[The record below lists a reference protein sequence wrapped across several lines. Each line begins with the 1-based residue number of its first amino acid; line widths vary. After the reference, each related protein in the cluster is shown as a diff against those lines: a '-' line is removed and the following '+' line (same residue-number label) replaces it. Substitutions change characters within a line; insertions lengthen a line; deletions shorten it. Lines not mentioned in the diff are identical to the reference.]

1 MNTLTISVYYRLLHD
16 LRIKQAIFF
25 SSIFPLLLFVAF
37 STIWGNAHE
46 LDYIYLLLTGVIGAT
61 ITSEG
66 LFGIGEVIKD
76 YYDSKLIR
84 YFRVIPVNIYAHFL
98 GIILSRMIYLSVTML
113 ALLVIAYLMYGLSLT
128 GLQVIQ
134 LFGGLIAGTL
144 VFSAAGLMISF
155 TNLRTKGGSGPTNLI
170 YFILIFISDAY
181 YPLEEINPSLHQFA
195 NLLPLN
201 HLLNIIRGEELISSG
216 LYCLLVTLIFAVVF
230 RLLFSRYQLTR

>member
-1 MNTLTISVYYRLLHD
+1 MSTMAISVYYRLLHD

-37 STIWGNAHE
+37 SSIWGNAHE

-98 GIILSRMIYLSVTML
+98 GIVISRMIYLSVTIL
-113 ALLVIAYLMYGLSLT
+113 ALLVIAYLMYGLSLQGVQFFWLFS
-128 GLQVIQ
+128 GL
-134 LFGGLIAGTL
+134 LAGTL
-144 VFSAAGLMISF
+144 VFSALGLMVSF
-155 TNLRTKGGSGPTNLI
+155 ANLRTKGGSGPTNLI

-181 YPLEEINPSLHQFA
+181 YPLEEINPSLHKIA
-195 NLLPLN
+195 NLLPMN
-201 HLLNIIRGEELISSG
+201 HLLNIVRGEELVTSG
-216 LYCLLVTLIFAVVF
+216 LYCLVATLIFAAIF
-230 RLLFSRYQLTR
+230 RVLFSRYQLTR